1 MYTVWNAGEDNGGHL
16 NFWMCD
22 GLLAKAA
29 AQSYA
34 WFNAM
39 HAHYSMVNNVLPDT
53 HNCQQMDTVNL
64 RFDQYTVCYN
74 LFYKTNIS
82 DCMLVVSMNRTIT
95 LSYTELLML
104 NHQMADIS
112 VLIAALYYIY
122 PHSLFLLSTVFFV
135 IILHFHCY
143 KVSNMIIQ
151 SCERVYGRWQYQV
164 LKSKLLDRWE

>member
-53 HNCQQMDTVNL
+53 HNCQQMDTVIL

-82 DCMLVVSMNRTIT
+82 DWMLVVNMNRTIT
-95 LSYTELLML
+95 LSLSVKPPDGRYLCSYCSILL
-104 NHQMADIS
+104 
-112 VLIAALYYIY
+112 YI
-122 PHSLFLLSTVFFV
+122 PTFFIFTQHCFFV

-143 KVSNMIIQ
+143 KVNNMTIQ
-151 SCERVYGRWQYQV
+151 SCERVYGRWQYRV